1 MFNRACDKTNIK
13 KFIPSGRYRAEGDN
27 VVRGCTCEGTGA
39 VIVSIT
45 VGVWA
50 RILKELRVRAGFT
63 RGRSCVGPTATVL
76 WVPKSLARALTRHAP
91 VAAAGAQNFELRG
104 TSGVQISYATS
115 CGAVPFG
122 SALGHNRHREV
133 ITVDEAD
140 VIVVKTV
147 IAA

>member
-1 MFNRACDKTNIK
+1 MKTCDKTNIK
-13 KFIPSGRYRAEGDN
+13 KYKPSGWYWAEGDN
-27 VVRGCTCEGTGA
+27 VVRGCTCEGAGA
-39 VIVSIT
+39 IIVSIA

-50 RILKELRVRAGFT
+50 GILKELRVRAGFT

-91 VAAAGAQNFELRG
+91 VTGAQNFELRG